1 MDTFDFKLE
10 IHKIQEKI
18 SLLADVK
25 NIIKNESKI
34 NQSVELL
41 ELIHN
46 RITEMSN
53 PEKNGK
59 AILIQT
65 KWATVYRVC
74 NRYPLG
80 HENDAV

>member
-1 MDTFDFKLE
+1 MNELLRQLEDMDTFDFKLE

-65 KWATVYRVC
+65 K
-74 NRYPLG
+74 
-80 HENDAV
+80 